1 VSVLK
6 CVLTLLAAVIHN
18 FTLNTAVVT
27 GPTREG
33 WECVVNDLIGTT
45 TAATAPAAAAAA
57 TVDGSQQIAPLFEP
71 VTDGTSYVPCDVG
84 ELLSATDT
92 AATPAAV
99 AAAAA
104 QQRILDTYT
113 STGLLLGHALRHS
126 FALGIDLC
134 AVFWKVLLQ
143 LPIELADVESV
154 DAEYH
159 SSLQNILKTQGVD
172 WGLVF
177 TAPAFSTPPA
187 VAAAAAGAAV
197 VDLTAV
203 LPPATQP
210 EEVPLV
216 PGGAAI
222 DVDDNNKE
230 QYVQLLVERRTEQR
244 WGAQAS
250 ALAAGLSAVLPRH
263 FLSSFTAEDWAL
275 VLGGGQ
281 PLEADALL
289 SECSYTNEGGGLTA
303 ARKQQLQGWFEA
315 LVRSLTPLER
325 RQLLRFATGS
335 SVLSSSSST
344 GSGSGMQVSLLAE
357 YEHRQR
363 LPRAATCFKT
373 LKLPAYPD
381 FETLR
386 ASVLIAV
393 RFGSAG
399 YTFL

>member
-1 VSVLK
+1 
-6 CVLTLLAAVIHN
+6 
-18 FTLNTAVVT
+18 
-27 GPTREG
+27 
-33 WECVVNDLIGTT
+33 VVNDLIGATT
-45 TAATAPAAAAAA
+45 TAATAAAI
-57 TVDGSQQIAPLFEP
+57 DGSQQQPLLEPLFEP

-104 QQRILDTYT
+104 QQRILAAYT

-126 FALGIDLC
+126 IALGIDLS
-134 AVFWKVLLQ
+134 AVFWKVVLQ
-143 LPIELADVESV
+143 LPVELADLESI
-154 DAEYH
+154 DAEYY
-159 SSLQNILKTQGVD
+159 SSLQNILKTEGVAD
-172 WGLVF
+172 WGLAF

-187 VAAAAAGAAV
+187 VVAAAAADTAV
-197 VDLTAV
+197 VDLTATAAV
-203 LPPATQP
+203 SAAPASQP

-216 PGGAAI
+216 PDGDAV
-222 DVDDNNKE
+222 DVDDSNKE
-230 QYVQLLVERRTEQR
+230 QYVQLIVERRTELR
-244 WGAQAS
+244 WGEQAR

-263 FLSSFTAEDWAL
+263 FLSSFAAEDWAL

-289 SECSYTNEGGGLTA
+289 SERSYASDGSLTA
-303 ARKQQLQGWFEA
+303 GRRQQLQGWFEA

-335 SVLSSSSST
+335 SVLSS
-344 GSGSGMQVSLLAE
+344 GSGMQVSLLAE

-363 LPRAATCFKT
+363 LPRAATCFRT

>member
-1 VSVLK
+1 MH
-6 CVLTLLAAVIHN
+6 ID
-18 FTLNTAVVT
+18 TAVLT

-45 TAATAPAAAAAA
+45 TAVTAAAAAAAA
-57 TVDGSQQIAPLFEP
+57 TGTDDSQQLAPLFEP
-71 VTDGTSYVPCDVG
+71 VTDGTSYVPCDIG

-92 AATPAAV
+92 TATPAAV

-104 QQRILDTYT
+104 QQRILSTYT

-126 FALGIDLC
+126 IALGIDLS
-134 AVFWKVLLQ
+134 AVFWKLLLR
-143 LPIELADVESV
+143 LPVELADLESI

-172 WGLVF
+172 WGLAF
-177 TAPAFSTPPA
+177 TAPAFSTPLA
-187 VAAAAAGAAV
+187 VAAAAAAAATAAAATAV

-203 LPPATQP
+203 LPASSQP

-216 PGGAAI
+216 PDGAAI
-222 DVDDNNKE
+222 DVDDSNKE
-230 QYVQLLVERRTEQR
+230 QYVQLLVERRTDQR
-244 WGAQAS
+244 WSAQAS

-289 SECSYTNEGGGLTA
+289 SACSYTNEGGGLTA
-303 ARKQQLQGWFEA
+303 VRKQQLQSWFEA

-335 SVLSSSSST
+335 SVLSSSSDD
-344 GSGSGMQVSLLAE
+344 GSCSGMQVSLLAE

-363 LPRAATCFKT
+363 LPRAATCFRM